1 MKHAGEQALD
11 ALEDLL
17 RAVRKHEGLRE
28 RKRGAFY
35 QKSAGVLLAAIGFFM
50 FWARTRFWLPRYVHF
65 LAAIGLAVSL
75 WGLTTT
81 PDDAPINQQ
90 GPIAKLLLALALP
103 AMVYFFFVFY
113 GGQRAAFERRLT
125 RMGPCPYCN
134 QPVAYF
140 HNGDSA
146 TGEKVS
152 SSEKQCPHCGQNLT

>member
-1 MKHAGEQALD
+1 LHLENLFKGFHLLHVAL
-11 ALEDLL
+11 LT
-17 RAVRKHEGLRE
+17 
-28 RKRGAFY
+28 
-35 QKSAGVLLAAIGFFM
+35 LAAIGFFM

-146 TGEKVS
+146 TGEKRS
-152 SSEKQCPHCGQNLT
+152 SLEKQCASCSVTLPASWYEPRALPGTTSALSASLR